1 MNSIGN
7 LLWLIL
13 GGILVAIIHAVFGLI
28 FCITIVGI
36 PFGILHFRMAINSIF
51 PFGKEVR

>member
-13 GGILVAIIHAVFGLI
+13 GGILVAIIY
-28 FCITIVGI
+28 
-36 PFGILHFRMAINSIF
+36 FRMAINSIF

>member
-13 GGILVAIIHAVFGLI
+13 GGI
-28 FCITIVGI
+28 
-36 PFGILHFRMAINSIF
+36 PFGILHFRMAINSLF